1 MSLRESLKNPET
13 MIRLGLL
20 ALAIGSP
27 LRLFVHPADPS
38 WRDRLD
44 GITGFLT
51 GVTIAAI
58 LLGLAKRRARSA

>member
-1 MSLRESLKNPET
+1 MRLRDSLKRPET

-20 ALAIGSP
+20 ALAIGGP
-27 LRLFVHPADPS
+27 LRLFVHPVDPS

-44 GITGFLT
+44 GVTGFLT

-58 LLGLAKRRARSA
+58 LLGLWKRRRQMA